1 MSYGTNAP
9 NGFIPVKKLDGSAWT
24 GATNPYQIVTTYA
37 TAIFRGDPVTIGTS
51 GYLEVGVAGS
61 TCVGVF
67 WGVKYTDSTG
77 VVKFMNY
84 WPGNPGVLTGS
95 VVEALVIDDPNTV
108 FSVQE
113 TNASGAAGTPLAL
126 ADRGLNIN
134 FMYTAGS
141 TSTGQSAVSIN
152 NASVS
157 WPKPA
162 QMEPLINRVL
172 TGARICGLKTPALF
186 LAHEIQGIFQRS
198 SDCSISGCF
207 HNAFA
212 SRNYCWHQM
221 HQSWNH

>member
-24 GATNPYQIVTTYA
+24 GATNPYQIASTYA
-37 TAIFRGDPVTIGTS
+37 TALYRGDPVTTLADGTL
-51 GYLEVGVAGS
+51 GVGVAGA

-95 VVEALVIDDPNTV
+95 TVEALVIDDPNTV

-134 FMYTAGS
+134 FLYTAGS

-152 NASVS
+152 NATEADTNTLNCKILQLDPTPGNAVGSFANWLVT
-157 WPKPA
+157 
-162 QMEPLINRVL
+162 INNHFYRGGT
-172 TGARICGLKTPALF
+172 TGI
-186 LAHEIQGIFQRS
+186 
-198 SDCSISGCF
+198 
-207 HNAFA
+207 
-212 SRNYCWHQM
+212 
-221 HQSWNH
+221 

>member
-9 NGFIPVKKLDGSAWT
+9 NGFQPVKKLDGSAWT
-24 GATNPYQIVTTYA
+24 GATNPYQIANTYA
-37 TAIFRGDPVTIGTS
+37 TALFRGDPVTILAADGTL
-51 GYLEVGVAGS
+51 GVGVAGA

-95 VVEALVIDDPNTV
+95 TVEALVIDDPNTV

-113 TNASGAAGTPLAL
+113 TSGTGTAGTPLAL

-134 FMYTAGS
+134 FLYTAGS

-152 NASVS
+152 NATEADTNTLNCKILQLDPTPGNAVGAYAN
-157 WPKPA
+157 W
-162 QMEPLINRVL
+162 LVTLNNHFYRGGT
-172 TGARICGLKTPALF
+172 TGI
-186 LAHEIQGIFQRS
+186 
-198 SDCSISGCF
+198 
-207 HNAFA
+207 
-212 SRNYCWHQM
+212 
-221 HQSWNH
+221 